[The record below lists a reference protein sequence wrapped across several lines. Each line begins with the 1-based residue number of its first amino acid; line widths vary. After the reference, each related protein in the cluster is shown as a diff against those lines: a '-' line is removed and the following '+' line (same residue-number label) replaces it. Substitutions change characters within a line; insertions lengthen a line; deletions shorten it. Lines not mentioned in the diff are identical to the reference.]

1 MKLRF
6 FRSHSGRSLRFPEMF
21 IKNKFGDRMIKQ
33 LLNSVIAKYSD
44 LSVASRSIICRSRT
58 LSINCYLL
66 LIQNISPLLVIITI
80 TLTMFGRILRYV
92 KNEVSCVANCQIFE
106 QLTEK
111 TWGLRLSCFC
121 WWEQNEGTL
130 HYFHKEKLANCWLK
144 T

>member
-1 MKLRF
+1 
-6 FRSHSGRSLRFPEMF
+6 
-21 IKNKFGDRMIKQ
+21 MIKQ

-80 TLTMFGRILRYV
+80 RLTIVARILRYV
-92 KNEVSCVANCQIFE
+92 KNEVSCVANCQIIE

-121 WWEQNEGTL
+121 W
-130 HYFHKEKLANCWLK
+130 
-144 T
+144 